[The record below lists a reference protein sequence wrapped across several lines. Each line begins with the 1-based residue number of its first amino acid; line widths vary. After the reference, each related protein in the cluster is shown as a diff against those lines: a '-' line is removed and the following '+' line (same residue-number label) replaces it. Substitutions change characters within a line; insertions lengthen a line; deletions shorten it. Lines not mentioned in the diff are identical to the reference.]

1 MDVSGAAAELLN
13 AVKVGDVVK
22 FHAERI
28 NGTLTVIAIQAA
40 P

>member
-1 MDVSGAAAELLN
+1 MFRAQPPELLN
-13 AVKVGDVVK
+13 TVKVGDSVK